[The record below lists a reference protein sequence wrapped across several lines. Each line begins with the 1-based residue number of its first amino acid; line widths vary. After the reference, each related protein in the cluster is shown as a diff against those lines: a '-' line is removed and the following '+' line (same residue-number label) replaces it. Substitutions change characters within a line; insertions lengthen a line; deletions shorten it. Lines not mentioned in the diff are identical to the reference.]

1 MLLHQ
6 IIKSRGFFLIA
17 LGALSFTAISNA
29 AAEEKPHLTRTT
41 LLEHNVTL
49 PSNAINGKVIRV
61 SFPAGFKTPRHIHDG
76 PGPRYVVKG
85 TLQVVEGEK
94 TGIYSEG
101 EVFWESGQSMTVEN
115 VGGEPAEMII
125 FELVPGSSKK

>member
-1 MLLHQ
+1 MLTSQ
-6 IIKSRGFFLIA
+6 IIKLSRLLSII
-17 LGALSFTAISNA
+17 LGSLLLTHLNTAVA
-29 AAEEKPHLTRTT
+29 GGKPGLKRAI
-41 LLEHNVTL
+41 LLENKVTL
-49 PSNAINGKVIRV
+49 PSNEINGKVIRV
-61 SFPAGFKTPRHIHDG
+61 SIPTGFKTPRHIHDG

-115 VGGEPAEMII
+115 VGGEPAQLII
-125 FELVPGSSKK
+125 FELAPSQ